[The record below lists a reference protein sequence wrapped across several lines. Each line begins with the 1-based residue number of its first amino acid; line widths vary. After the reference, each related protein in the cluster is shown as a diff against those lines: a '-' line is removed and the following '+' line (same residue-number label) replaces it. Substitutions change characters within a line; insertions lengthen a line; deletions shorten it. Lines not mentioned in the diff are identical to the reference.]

1 MGRVAGSINV
11 SLINIGSRALRETD
25 ISIGNKTCK
34 MDVSRP
40 SHASCRFVFVFDF
53 KRSVDELVTT
63 AANSLKSATSY
74 IDPKAKL

>member
-1 MGRVAGSINV
+1 
-11 SLINIGSRALRETD
+11 
-25 ISIGNKTCK
+25 
-34 MDVSRP
+34 MDVSWP
-40 SHASCRFVFVFDF
+40 SHASCRFVFVFVFDF